1 MTPKPEHAEP
11 SPPIGRP
18 FFERVLLP
26 HRSLSPRGFHLL
38 MAVLALI
45 SLAIGIGFVSVGA
58 WPVVGFFGLEVALVY
73 LAFRLSYRSARQSKA
88 ISVPGKAQQVNCA
101 TALACF
107 FQRGVQNGAHAE
119 IGGVRRR
126 NLLYGNTLPISR
138 LIDVAGEFG
147 PRAERA
153 QFDWKAL
160 RSTPFSHPPLLRR
173 ADLLPVLLTYSWQ
186 LTLICWPAQRSRSFR
201 SRSFRASSHEAA

>member
-1 MTPKPEHAEP
+1 MTPNPEHAEP

-126 NLLYGNTLPISR
+126 NLLLAPALR
-138 LIDVAGEFG
+138 LQTVKGGAVL
-147 PRAERA
+147 A
-153 QFDWKAL
+153 QFRDKLVLVWLVKVGSSVA
-160 RSTPFSHPPLLRR
+160 STSPF
-173 ADLLPVLLTYSWQ
+173 
-186 LTLICWPAQRSRSFR
+186 
-201 SRSFRASSHEAA
+201 